1 MNDQTSERERIHP
14 NPSEDYSGQIAR
26 PAGRTGK
33 EGNQKLRHWAARP
46 IAEPISGQFD
56 ILLTSLPHRT
66 MQADQLD
73 FLEEMISNA
82 ELLNCVTC
90 QDETLHTHEEVLSIH
105 GSVTE
110 LKMRCTN
117 CMTCRTWLQIE

>member
-1 MNDQTSERERIHP
+1 
-14 NPSEDYSGQIAR
+14 
-26 PAGRTGK
+26 
-33 EGNQKLRHWAARP
+33 
-46 IAEPISGQFD
+46 
-56 ILLTSLPHRT
+56 